1 MSFAYDVCSYLLLN
15 HAEWDKV
22 SVEDGFNLDLDMLN
36 VPDEISSGYI
46 HGIYLNQIPHDKTD
60 VVSVYDTGGYEALR
74 MYGVCKAFENP
85 TAQIRVRNH
94 SMRVAEATVYC
105 LYSLLDDLSNV
116 TLSEKQ
122 YLRLNA
128 VAPPVY
134 VGEDLVTASGTCYE
148 YSLNLQAKV
157 RRE

>member
-1 MSFAYDVCSYLLLN
+1 MSFAYDVCSYLLQY
-15 HAEWDKV
+15 HAVWDKT
-22 SVEDGFNLDLDMLN
+22 SVEDGFNLDLDSLN
-36 VPDEISSGYI
+36 VPDDTSSGSV

-60 VVSVYDTGGYEALR
+60 AVSVYDTGGYESLR
-74 MYGVCKAFENP
+74 MYGACRAFENP

-94 SMRVAEATVYC
+94 SMRVAEATVYR

-122 YLRLNA
+122 YLRINA
-128 VAPPVY
+128 VTPPVY
-134 VGEDLVTASGTCYE
+134 VGEDLVTAAGTCYE
-148 YSLNLQAKV
+148 YSLNLLAKV